1 MTMNKIYAFM
11 LSALMAIAL
20 VSCGSN
26 DETDTPQPAPVGPK
40 RAFTKVPKSIAGSE
54 FKTDASGRLVGFS
67 GGSETYAYTLDYN
80 TKANK
85 GKNEP
90 DVVITQTED
99 GLIWT
104 ITKVFLNEKGYVK
117 HAEMQQYDKDKK
129 PYPPYSYDLTY
140 NADDHIQTVIET
152 DKNRKSITTIS
163 YKDGDIVGCTDKIGT
178 ETRTYVTHYT
188 SKEVT
193 TPIVNKGGLMLYDLF
208 GVDIDELEIAYF
220 AGMMGKPTR
229 HLPLGYSLNGKK
241 QNTVTWKLDKEG
253 YPIQY
258 KEVLH
263 SERDHTSSVAIVWQ

>member
-1 MTMNKIYAFM
+1 MNKIYAFM

-99 GLIWT
+99 GVIGT

>member
-1 MTMNKIYAFM
+1 MNKIYTFM

-163 YKDGDIVGCTDKIGT
+163 YKDGDIVSCTDKIGT
-178 ETRTYVTHYT
+178 ETNTYVTHYT

>member
-1 MTMNKIYAFM
+1 MNKIYAFM
-11 LSALMAIAL
+11 LSALMAVAL

-40 RAFTKVPKSIAGSE
+40 RVFTKVPKSIAGSE
-54 FKTDASGRLVGFS
+54 FKTDASGRLIGLS
-67 GGSETYAYTLDYN
+67 GSSEAYAYTLDYN

-99 GLIWT
+99 GVIGT

-152 DKNRKSITTIS
+152 NKNRKSITTIS
-163 YKDGDIVGCTDKIGT
+163 YKDGDIVSCTDKIGT
-178 ETRTYVTHYT
+178 ETNTYVTHYT

-193 TPIVNKGGLMLYDLF
+193 TPIVNKGGLMPYSLF
-208 GVDIDELEIAYF
+208 GVDVDELDIAYY
-220 AGMMGKPTR
+220 AGMLGKPTR
-229 HLPLGYSLNGKK
+229 HLPLGYSWNGKR

-253 YPIQY
+253 YPIQC
-258 KEVLH
+258 KVVVH
-263 SERDHTSSVAIVWQ
+263 SERDHTSIEAIVWQ

>member
-1 MTMNKIYAFM
+1 MNKIYAFM
-11 LSALMAIAL
+11 LSALMAIVL

-54 FKTDASGRLVGFS
+54 FKTDASGRLVDFS
-67 GGSETYAYTLDYN
+67 GGSKTYAYTLDYN

-90 DVVITQTED
+90 DVVITQTKD
-99 GLIWT
+99 GLIET

-152 DKNRKSITTIS
+152 KENRKSITTIS
-163 YKDGDIVGCTDKIGT
+163 YKDGDIVSCTDKIGT
-178 ETRTYVTHYT
+178 ETDTYVTHYT

-208 GVDIDELEIAYF
+208 GVDIDELEITYF
-220 AGMMGKPTR
+220 AGMLGKPTR
-229 HLPLGYSLNGKK
+229 HLPLGYSWNGKK

-253 YPIQY
+253 YPIQC

-263 SERDHTSSVAIVWQ
+263 PEKEYTSILEIVWQ

>member
-1 MTMNKIYAFM
+1 MNKIYAFM
-11 LSALMAIAL
+11 LSALMAIVL

-67 GGSETYAYTLDYN
+67 GGSKTYAYTLDYN

-99 GLIWT
+99 GVIGT
-104 ITKVFLNEKGYVK
+104 ITKVFLNGKGYVK

-140 NADDHIQTVIET
+140 NADDHIETVIET
-152 DKNRKSITTIS
+152 NKNRKSITTIS
-163 YKDGDIVGCTDKIGT
+163 YKDGDIVSCTDKIGT
-178 ETRTYVTHYT
+178 ETNTYVTHYT

-193 TPIVNKGGLMLYDLF
+193 TPIVNKGGLMFYDLF
-208 GVDIDELEIAYF
+208 GVDIDELEITYF
-220 AGMMGKPTR
+220 AGMLGKPTR
-229 HLPLGYSLNGKK
+229 HLPLGYSWNGKK

-263 SERDHTSSVAIVWQ
+263 SEKDHTSIVAIVWQ

>member
-1 MTMNKIYAFM
+1 MNKIYTFM
-11 LSALMAIAL
+11 LSALMAVAL

-99 GLIWT
+99 GVIGT

-140 NADDHIQTVIET
+140 NADDHIETVIET
-152 DKNRKSITTIS
+152 NKNRKSITTIS
-163 YKDGDIVGCTDKIGT
+163 YKDGDIVSCTDKIGT
-178 ETRTYVTHYT
+178 ETNTYVTHYT

-193 TPIVNKGGLMLYDLF
+193 TPIVNKGGLMFYDFF

-220 AGMMGKPTR
+220 AGMLGKPTR
-229 HLPLGYSLNGKK
+229 HLPLGYSWNGKK

-253 YPIQY
+253 YPIQC
-258 KEVLH
+258 KEVFH
-263 SERDHTSSVAIVWQ
+263 SEKEHTSIMEIVWQ

>member
-1 MTMNKIYAFM
+1 MTMNKIYTFM

-152 DKNRKSITTIS
+152 KENRKSITTIS
-163 YKDGDIVGCTDKIGT
+163 YKDGDIVSCTDKTGT
-178 ETRTYVTHYT
+178 ETNTHVTHYT

-193 TPIVNKGGLMLYDLF
+193 TPIVNKGGLMFYDFF

-220 AGMMGKPTR
+220 AGMLGKPTR
-229 HLPLGYSLNGKK
+229 HLPLGYSRNGKR